1 MSSSILVTVTG
12 AGEQEIM
19 EFPKLSILLFSGT
32 VILRGAYSIGYAGS
46 STYGAASSGVMR
58 SGFFVFMSARNQ
70 QGLLKPKHCSKIFF
84 S

>member
-1 MSSSILVTVTG
+1 
-12 AGEQEIM
+12 M

-70 QGLLKPKHCSKIFF
+70 MEFAMAEGLWPDDSLYRIKLRYPYIPLKA
-84 S
+84 